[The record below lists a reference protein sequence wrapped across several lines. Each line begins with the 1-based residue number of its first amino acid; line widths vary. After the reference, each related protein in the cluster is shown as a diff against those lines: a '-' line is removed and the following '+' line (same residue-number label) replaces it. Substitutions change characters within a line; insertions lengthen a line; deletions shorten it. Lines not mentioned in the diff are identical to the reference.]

1 MIGWFNKSRESSEDE
16 SETASDELGS
26 NSNGD
31 LNLISL
37 DVCSSGRKL
46 VEGSNSNNVNSNGYL
61 KYFTHFL
68 IETKK
73 KKKKRQILLPLI
85 TRGTQG

>member
-1 MIGWFNKSRESSEDE
+1 MEDE

-37 DVCSSGRKL
+37 DVCSSGTKL
-46 VEGSNSNNVNSNGYL
+46 VEGSNSNNVNSNGDL
-61 KYFTHFL
+61 KYFYPFSYQNKK
-68 IETKK
+68 EKK
-73 KKKKRQILLPLI
+73 KKKANPFIFDNTWNTGLEDHI
-85 TRGTQG
+85 T